1 MSFFEKPFANK
12 MFIDIKT
19 LLLLPV
25 FILMAVIV
33 ASPVAAFDQPWNGGK
48 EDITGPTPP
57 PPPPCPSGNCLCPP
71 NGTRSPVYIADG
83 SLVWSDVDIAFP
95 SSTRVGLKRTY
106 NSFDYRAGLFG
117 RGWVTAQES
126 NIARTYK
133 AITEGN
139 ADGSPKTAT
148 EFKSVPIWL
157 AAYGRRYTLEETTTQ
172 CTTPDVL
179 YFTFE
184 KQADGSFKQ
193 VYEDSQSFDIYSATG
208 VLQESYSDEDGTSVY
223 YEYDDQGRLVK
234 QYDSYSFM
242 LNFVYNEQGF
252 VSQVIDQAD
261 RVWNYSYNEYG
272 SLTQVVDPDG
282 SNRDYGY
289 QLVDNIGYK
298 QHLLTDVD
306 DNTDDPVLKVTWASR
321 TIGAAALMRVASYTE
336 SDGHRHDY
344 SYSATTFNGVAAIKV
359 VKDTKQV
366 GSNATIETQTFIAD
380 AGNYQVLS
388 DVNNTDNLNKSSRF
402 DERGNLVEET
412 DERGNVTLFEYNL
425 EGRRIKTTELAG
437 TNDARE
443 ITVSYWNNTN
453 RVAVVSEY
461 GNLETRYT
469 YDSDLRVLT
478 QTQVDLGDNQQRV
491 WAYTYHSNFTDNRG
505 NTVLGK
511 VASIDGPQPGAQDTQ
526 TFEYNSRGLLTRI
539 NYPLIQSMAYSY
551 NAVGQQITE
560 TDINGVITEMT
571 YDSRNRLIQVI
582 RNSRIIQY
590 AYNRQGQIKQLTDE
604 LGRKTSFAYNDQNQ
618 PTRVTYP
625 SGNYTILN
633 YAYLPS
639 YTEVTELY
647 YEENGALISTNIKR
661 NNTNSGLPEFGYLES
676 TTKQIYQDKYN
687 EFDDITQIILYGQ
700 FGNGSG
706 ITTSV
711 SDYSYDNRGR
721 LIQIRDAL
729 NGNASFTYDA
739 NDRLAQATDPN
750 SSVTQYE
757 YNAWGDLTKLISPD
771 TGATSY
777 EYDSSGNRVG
787 KIDANNV
794 QTNYVYDAQ
803 NRFVKIDYEG
813 ESLDTLFTYD
823 ENQYG
828 KGLLTSVIDGSGSS
842 QYTYDDRGL
851 MTQSASNIAG
861 TSLTTN
867 YNYDESGQLNQIDY
881 PGGSVV
887 SYSYDSAG
895 RLSGIQRLE
904 SGVTTNL
911 LNNITWHGIKT
922 ASYQQG
928 NGLKTEFVYDAAERL
943 IEKRF
948 GGSDNRLQNQLDNQG
963 QIIQQTWSR
972 DATQN
977 VDSFKYDSL
986 GRLALDGSTVD
997 NLDLT
1002 FSYDAVGNRL
1012 IQQKSDN
1019 SETISYSYLANTN
1032 LLSQVNSATIQR
1044 DAVGNTLD
1052 DGFRQY
1058 QYNVMNR
1065 LQQLNNS
1072 LSNIQAIYTYNYQG
1086 QRVRKHLS
1094 GSQNTD
1100 IRYVYGPN
1108 SELLGEYDSS
1118 GNRIKEYIYYVEG
1131 EVSQLVAQIQSDGT
1145 VIYIHTDHLATP
1157 RLATN
1162 QNQSI
1167 VWRWASDAF
1176 GNSMPNEDPDNDSNS
1191 VVINHRFQG
1200 QQYDLESG
1208 LFYNHFR
1215 YYDPAIGR
1223 YITSDPI
1230 GLESGMNTYTYVH
1243 QNPLRFSDPN
1253 GLAVPVVIAA
1263 CAANPVCAAA
1273 AAAAARAAAIAA
1285 ARALAKAAAAA
1296 AAAACAAGLGP
1307 CGKDPGNCSRSR
1319 HRYLQNVVDN
1329 LCKPNPGNCK
1339 PGEKCS
1345 SMTDK
1350 LAKHSACADAR
1361 RNINREC
1368 FNGGDR
1374 GHQIEYTNRRQQA
1387 AVCNGLL
1394 STCCP

>member
-12 MFIDIKT
+12 MFINIKT
-19 LLLLPV
+19 SLFLPV
-25 FILMAVIV
+25 FILMTVIV
-33 ASPVAAFDQPWNGGK
+33 ASPVAAYDQPWNGGK

-71 NGTRSPVYIADG
+71 NGTGSPVYIADG
-83 SLVWSDVDIAFP
+83 SLVWSDVDITFA

-157 AAYGRRYTLEETTTQ
+157 AAYGRRYTLEETASQ

-184 KQADGSFKQ
+184 KQTDGSFKQ

-234 QYDSYSFM
+234 QFDSYNFI
-242 LNFVYNEQGF
+242 LNFVYNDQGF
-252 VSQVIDQAD
+252 VSQVKDQAD
-261 RVWNYSYNEYG
+261 RVWSYSYNEFG

-282 SNRDYGY
+282 NSRDYGY

-298 QHLLTDVD
+298 QHLLTDID
-306 DNTDDPVLKVTWASR
+306 DNTNDPVLDVTWASR
-321 TIGAAALMRVASYTE
+321 TIGSAALMRVASYTE

-344 SYSATTFNGVAAIKV
+344 SYSATTYNGVAAIKV

-388 DVNNTDNLNKSSRF
+388 VVNNTDNINKTSRF

-412 DERGNVTLFEYNL
+412 DERGNVTLFEYNVL
-425 EGRRIKTTELAG
+425 GRRIKTTELAG

-453 RVAVVSEY
+453 RAAIVNEY
-461 GNLETRYT
+461 GNLENRYT
-469 YDSDLRVLT
+469 YDSDLRVIT
-478 QTQVDLGDNQQRV
+478 HTEVDLGNNQQRV
-491 WAYTYHSNFTDNRG
+491 WTYTYHPNTTDSQG
-505 NTVLGK
+505 NKVLGK
-511 VASIDGPQPGAQDTQ
+511 VASIDGPQTGAQDTQ
-526 TFEYNSRGLLTRI
+526 SFEYNAQGLLTKI
-539 NYPLIQSMAYSY
+539 NYPLNQSVSYTY
-551 NAVGQQITE
+551 NAAGQQISE
-560 TDINGVITEMT
+560 TDINGVITQMT
-571 YDSRNRLIQVI
+571 YDSYNRLKQTI
-582 RNSRIIQY
+582 RNSRVIQY
-590 AYNRQGQIKQLTDE
+590 VYNRQGQIVQLTDE
-604 LGRKTSFAYNDQNQ
+604 PGRVTSFTYNDQNRL
-618 PTRVTYP
+618 TRITYP
-625 SGNYTILN
+625 SGNYNLIN
-633 YAYLPS
+633 YAYQAS

-647 YEENGALISTNIKR
+647 YEENGALISTNVKR
-661 NNTNSGLPEFGYLES
+661 NDPKNDLPEFGYLEN
-676 TTKQIYQDKYN
+676 TTKQVFQDKYN
-687 EFDDITQIILYGQ
+687 KFDDIAQITLFGQYGNEP
-700 FGNGSG
+700 GT
-706 ITTSV
+706 TTSV
-711 SDYSYDNRGR
+711 SDYNYDNQGR
-721 LIQIRDAL
+721 LIQIHDAL
-729 NGNASFTYDA
+729 NGNANFVYDA
-739 NDRLAQATDPN
+739 NSRLIQVSDPN
-750 SSVTQYE
+750 SGVTQYE
-757 YNAWGDLTKLISPD
+757 YNAWGDLTKLNSPD
-771 TGATSY
+771 TGVTTY
-777 EYDSSGNRVG
+777 EYDTSGNRVG

-794 QTNYVYDAQ
+794 QTQYVYDAQ
-803 NRFVKIDYEG
+803 SRFVKIDYEG
-813 ESLDTLFTYD
+813 ENLDILFTYD

-828 KGLLTSVIDGSGSS
+828 KGLLTSVVDGSGSS
-842 QYTYDDRGL
+842 SYTYDDRAL
-851 MTQSASNIAG
+851 MTLSTVDIAG
-861 TSLTTN
+861 TSLSTN
-867 YNYDESGQLNQIDY
+867 YKYDESGQLNQMTY
-881 PGGSVV
+881 PGGAVI
-887 SYSYDSAG
+887 SYTYDNAG

-904 SGVTTNL
+904 SGVTSNL
-911 LNNITWHGIKT
+911 LGNLTWHGRKT
-922 ASYQQG
+922 KSYQQG
-928 NGLKTEFVYDAAERL
+928 NGLVTEFAYDAAERL

-948 GGSDNRLQNQLDNQG
+948 GGNDNRIQNQLDNQS
-963 QIIQQTWSR
+963 QVIQQTWSR
-972 DATQN
+972 GGIPDINNFQ
-977 VDSFKYDSL
+977 YDSL
-986 GRLALDGSTVD
+986 GRLTVDGSAVD
-997 NLDLT
+997 NLDWI
-1002 FSYDAVGNRL
+1002 FSYGAVGNRL
-1012 IQQKSDN
+1012 ELKKSDN
-1019 SETISYSYLANTN
+1019 SQTISYSYIPNTN
-1032 LLSQVNSATIQR
+1032 LLDQVNTTIIQR
-1044 DAVGNTLD
+1044 DAAGNILN

-1065 LQQLNNS
+1065 LEQLTNAQA
-1072 LSNIQAIYTYNYQG
+1072 NIQALYTYNYQG
-1086 QRVRKHLS
+1086 QRVRKRLS
-1094 GSQNTD
+1094 GSQNAD
-1100 IRYVYGPN
+1100 VRYVYGPN
-1108 SELLGEYDSS
+1108 SELLGEYDPS
-1118 GNRIKEYIYYVEG
+1118 GNRIKEYVYYVEG
-1131 EVSQLVAQIQSDGT
+1131 EVSQLIAQIESDGT
-1145 VIYIHTDHLATP
+1145 VTYIHTDHLATP

-1167 VWRWASDAF
+1167 VWQWESDAF
-1176 GNSMPNEDPDNDSNS
+1176 GNAMPNEDPDNDSNA

-1230 GLESGMNTYTYVH
+1230 GLESGMNTYAYVH
-1243 QNPLRFSDPN
+1243 QNPLRFTDPN

-1285 ARALAKAAAAA
+1285 ARALARAAAAA

-1307 CGKDPGNCSRSR
+1307 CGSDPGDCSRSR

-1329 LCKPNPGNCK
+1329 LCKPKPKRCQ
-1339 PGEKCS
+1339 PGEKCAD
-1345 SMTDK
+1345 MGTK

-1361 RNINREC
+1361 KNINREC
-1368 FNGGDR
+1368 FRGGNR
-1374 GHQIEYTNRRQQA
+1374 GHQIAYTSSRQEA
-1387 AVCNGLL
+1387 AICSGLL